1 MQYKFTQSAG
11 PVCFLAFRGVAE
23 MAEPNRNRQTARPGL
38 RRTIFRDR
46 SRPDQSAG
54 VDLLAGLS
62 LAG

>member
-1 MQYKFTQSAG
+1 
-11 PVCFLAFRGVAE
+11 
-23 MAEPNRNRQTARPGL
+23 MAEPNRNRQTARPYL